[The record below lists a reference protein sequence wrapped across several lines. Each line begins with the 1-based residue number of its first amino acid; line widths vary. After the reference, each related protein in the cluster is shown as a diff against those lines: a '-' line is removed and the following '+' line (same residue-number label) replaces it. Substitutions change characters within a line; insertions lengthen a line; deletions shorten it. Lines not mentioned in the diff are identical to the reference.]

1 MTTLADR
8 LRKECVIITLLAVW
22 AVIILFVPVRMRI
35 PPSGLTDPGL
45 IILYVLLIV
54 SFSVLVS
61 VIPVVVIFTG
71 WYRGKPIVA
80 GLFGFLLLPAI
91 AVTGYLVTPG
101 KAPYGVV
108 TLSGALVF
116 LVIPSILAG
125 CAGYCAA
132 LRTKSA
138 LAAAIVM
145 GGVWVVIMMH
155 AFN

>member
-1 MTTLADR
+1 MKDAVTMIRDEIVT
-8 LRKECVIITLLAVW
+8 ITFLAVW
-22 AVIILFVPVRMRI
+22 AVIMLFAGMRM
-35 PPSGLTDPGL
+35 PPAGLADP
-45 IILYVLLIV
+45 ILIV
-54 SFSVLVS
+54 LYALLVISFSVLFS

-91 AVTGYLVTPG
+91 AVTGYIVNPG

-108 TLSGALVF
+108 TATEALIF
-116 LVIPSILAG
+116 LVLPSLLAG

-132 LRTKSA
+132 LRKKPA

-145 GGVWVVIMMH
+145 GGAWVVIMMH